1 MLPERRFL
9 NRRVAVMGIGNELR
23 GDDAAGVLV
32 VRSLALAAPDHM
44 LVIDA
49 GLAPENQTAALR
61 RFQPDLVL
69 IVDAAEIGEEP
80 GGVRWL
86 SWQETDGL
94 TASTH
99 TTPPS
104 LVGRFLA
111 ESLSCE
117 VVLIGIQPHDT
128 SFAAPLSDHVA
139 AAINA
144 VTASIKALFGAPAM
158 IPEYL
163 CEEPL

>member
-1 MLPERRFL
+1 MLSERRFL
-9 NRRVAVMGIGNELR
+9 NRRVAVMGIGNEYR

-32 VRSLALAAPDHM
+32 ARSLARIAGDHL
-44 LVIDA
+44 LVVEA

-69 IVDAAEIGEEP
+69 IVDAAELGEDP
-80 GGVRWL
+80 GSVRWL

-104 LVGRFLA
+104 LLGRFLA
-111 ESLSCE
+111 ESLACE
-117 VVLIGIQPHDT
+117 VVLIGIQPDDT
-128 SFAAPLSDHVA
+128 SFGAPLSVEVA
-139 AAINA
+139 AAVNA
-144 VTASIKALFGAPAM
+144 ISESIKALLGDRAL
-158 IPEYL
+158 IPDYVG
-163 CEEPL
+163 EETR